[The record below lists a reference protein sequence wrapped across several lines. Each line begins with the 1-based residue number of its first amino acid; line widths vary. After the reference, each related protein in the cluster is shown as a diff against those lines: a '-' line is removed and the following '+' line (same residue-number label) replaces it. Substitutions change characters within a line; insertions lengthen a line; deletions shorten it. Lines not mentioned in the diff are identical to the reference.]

1 MALHVYQRHRLK
13 RQERGRGIQ
22 VRATQAGAR
31 SSRARTLGPTVAAQQ
46 KQAGAY
52 TEVTRESAAHTTP
65 VHCPVHG
72 LSPVQPLKLA
82 RSAVC
87 SASSARA
94 ARPSSHMSAPVY
106 PFLVSPSFS
115 VCERRHTSKPVLPC
129 VCRTAQQVSCSHWVA
144 PALKL

>member
-1 MALHVYQRHRLK
+1 M
-13 RQERGRGIQ
+13 
-22 VRATQAGAR
+22 T
-31 SSRARTLGPTVAAQQ
+31 TQQ

-94 ARPSSHMSAPVY
+94 ARPSNHASAPVY
-106 PFLVSPSFS
+106 PLLVSLSIS
-115 VCERRHTSKPVLPC
+115 VSEWRHALVRATPRSYGAVQLASC
-129 VCRTAQQVSCSHWVA
+129 CHQVAH
-144 PALKL
+144 ALKL